1 MAKSFGAIVTG
12 VCSGANVDLVK
23 SIGADAVI
31 DYNKED
37 FTKNGEI
44 YDVIFDTVNVISV
57 KGSLESLSKTGT
69 MVLSAAGFSEMLQ
82 AAWISMTSSRKVL
95 TGMISHKAE
104 DIIFIKELIE
114 KGQFKAVVD
123 RVYKL
128 EEMVAAHNY
137 VEKGHKKG
145 NVAIEID

>member
-1 MAKSFGAIVTG
+1 MI
-12 VCSGANVDLVK
+12 
-23 SIGADAVI
+23 
-31 DYNKED
+31 
-37 FTKNGEI
+37 
-44 YDVIFDTVNVISV
+44 
-57 KGSLESLSKTGT
+57 
-69 MVLSAAGFSEMLQ
+69 LSAAGLSEMLQ

-145 NVAIEID
+145 NVAIVID